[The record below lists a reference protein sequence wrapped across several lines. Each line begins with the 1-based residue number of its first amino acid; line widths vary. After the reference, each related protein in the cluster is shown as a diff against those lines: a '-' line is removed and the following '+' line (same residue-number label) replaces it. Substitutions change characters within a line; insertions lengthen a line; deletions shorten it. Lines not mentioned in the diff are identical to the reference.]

1 MIINNV
7 GFDHCH
13 DADFFIDRPDGS
25 GDYLLLLVRTAA
37 VFEVDGNEI
46 LTPAGSVFIYPKGR
60 PQRYRCVPLNVFEN
74 DWVHFDFDD
83 AGEEEEFLR
92 MNLPLETAIPMPL
105 EFLSYCVKSIAYERY
120 SDNPCR
126 VESAELFMRLM
137 FIKIKEKT
145 QNSISGRRST
155 QFELISTVRNKIYS
169 RPYEQRSVDST
180 AHEVRMSRSAFQHAY
195 KKHFGVTFI
204 EDLVKSRVTYAK
216 MLLSTTNMN
225 INDISA
231 SSGYRS
237 YVHFARQFKEQ
248 TGYTPSEFR
257 KISQNVT

>member
-7 GFDHCH
+7 GFHHCH

-25 GDYLLLLVRTAA
+25 GDYLLLLLRTPAI
-37 VFEVDGNEI
+37 FEVNGKEI

-60 PQRYRCVPLNVFEN
+60 TQRYRCVPLNVFEN

-83 AGEEEEFLR
+83 PAEEEEFLN
-92 MNLPLETAIPMPL
+92 MGIPMETVVTMPL
-105 EFLSYCVKSIAYERY
+105 EFLSYCVKSIAYEKY
-120 SDNPCR
+120 SENPCKD
-126 VESAELFMRLM
+126 ESASLFMRLM
-137 FIKIKEKT
+137 FIKIREKN
-145 QNSISGRRST
+145 QNKLSGRRSS

-195 KKHFGVTFI
+195 KKHFGMTFI
-204 EDLVKSRVTYAK
+204 EDLVRSRVSYAK

-225 INDISA
+225 INDISV
-231 SSGYRS
+231 SSGYHS

-248 TGYTPSEFR
+248 TGFTPSEYR
-257 KISQNVT
+257 KKAQNVM

>member
-25 GDYLLLLVRTAA
+25 GDYLLLLVRTPAI
-37 VFEVDGNEI
+37 FEIDGKEVV
-46 LTPAGSVFIYPKGR
+46 TSAGTVFIYPKSR

-83 AGEEEEFLR
+83 RGEEEEFLR
-92 MNLPLETAIPMPL
+92 MGIPLETPMEISL
-105 EFLSYCVKSIAYERY
+105 EFLSYCVKSIAYEKY
-120 SDNPCR
+120 SDNPCKA
-126 VESAELFMRLM
+126 ESAELFMRLM
-137 FIKIKEKT
+137 FIKIRESSM
-145 QNSISGRRST
+145 NSVSGRRST

-169 RPYEQRSVDST
+169 RPYEQRNVDST

-195 KKHFGVTFI
+195 KKHFGMTFI
-204 EDLVKSRVTYAK
+204 EDLVRSRVSYAK

-231 SSGYRS
+231 SSGYHS

-248 TGYTPSEFR
+248 TGVTPSEYR
-257 KISQNVT
+257 KKAQNVT

>member
-13 DADFFIDRPDGS
+13 DADFYIDRPDGS
-25 GDYLLLLVRTAA
+25 GDYLLLLVRSPA
-37 VFEVDGNEI
+37 VFEIEGREI

-60 PQRYRCVPLNVFEN
+60 PQRYRCVPFNCFEN

-83 AGEEEEFLR
+83 RAEEEEFMS
-92 MNLPLETAIPMPL
+92 MNIPLETPVTMPL
-105 EFLSYCVKSIAYERY
+105 EFMSYCVKSIAYERY
-120 SDNPCR
+120 SDNLCR
-126 VESAELFMRLM
+126 VQSAELFMWLI
-137 FIKIKEKT
+137 FNKIKEKT
-145 QNSISGRRST
+145 HSSISGRRSS

-169 RPYEQRSVDST
+169 HPYEQRNVDST

-195 KKHFGVTFI
+195 KKHFGMTFI
-204 EDLVKSRVTYAK
+204 EDLVKSRVSYAK

-225 INDISA
+225 INDVST
-231 SSGYRS
+231 SSGYHS

-248 TGYTPSEFR
+248 TGFTPSEFR
-257 KISQNVT
+257 KKTQNVT

>member
-25 GDYLLLLVRTAA
+25 NDYLLLLVRTPA
-37 VFEVDGNEI
+37 VFVIDGKEI
-46 LTPAGSVFIYPKGR
+46 HTPAGSVFIYPKGR
-60 PQRYRCVPLNVFEN
+60 PQRYHCVPLNVFEN
-74 DWVHFDFDD
+74 DWVHFDFES
-83 AGEEEEFLR
+83 AEEEKAFLESGI
-92 MNLPLETAIPMPL
+92 PLETAVTMTL

-126 VESAELFMRLM
+126 NESADLFMRLM
-137 FIKIKEKT
+137 FIKIRESSM
-145 QNSISGRRST
+145 NSISGRKST
-155 QFELISTVRNKIYS
+155 QFELVSTVRNKIYS

-195 KKHFGVTFI
+195 KKHFGMTFI
-204 EDLVKSRVTYAK
+204 EDLVKSRVSYAK
-216 MLLSTTNMN
+216 MLLSTTNMS
-225 INDISA
+225 ITDISTR
-231 SSGYRS
+231 SGYRS

-248 TGYTPSEFR
+248 TGSTPSEYR
-257 KISQNVT
+257 KKTQNAT